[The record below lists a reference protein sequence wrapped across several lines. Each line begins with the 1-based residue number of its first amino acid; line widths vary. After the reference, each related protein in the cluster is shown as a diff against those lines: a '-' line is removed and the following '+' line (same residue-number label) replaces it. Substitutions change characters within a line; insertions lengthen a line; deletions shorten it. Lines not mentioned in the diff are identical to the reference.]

1 MRQSLESRLAA
12 AEMLRKAAE
21 LEKLEKEESAKLALL
36 EQEAMMEK
44 VVQESRRLQQEAEE
58 NSKVAISLYFC
69 KYERVFLMCKV
80 SSYLSSNLLGLRS
93 SPFDGHSLLE
103 RDTMNIIIF
112 LK

>member
-21 LEKLEKEESAKLALL
+21 LEKLEKEESARAALL

-58 NSKVAISLYFC
+58 NSKVAS
-69 KYERVFLMCKV
+69 
-80 SSYLSSNLLGLRS
+80 LSSAS
-93 SPFDGHSLLE
+93 KPFHYISV
-103 RDTMNIIIF
+103 NIHI
-112 LK
+112 